1 MDANNF
7 SRGNKL
13 AELALARQSRDSE
26 TEINEPISIPN
37 AATFLRIQGQKFETF
52 RKKKSSSL
60 ECDESDNFDSG
71 EENHEDFD
79 DYMKDPDWIPEQDV
93 NNNNNNQ
100 NLIER
105 NLETDESR
113 DNQNDAE
120 RVQGEERNNGH

>member
-60 ECDESDNFDSG
+60 
-71 EENHEDFD
+71 
-79 DYMKDPDWIPEQDV
+79 
-93 NNNNNNQ
+93 
-100 NLIER
+100 
-105 NLETDESR
+105 
-113 DNQNDAE
+113 
-120 RVQGEERNNGH
+120 